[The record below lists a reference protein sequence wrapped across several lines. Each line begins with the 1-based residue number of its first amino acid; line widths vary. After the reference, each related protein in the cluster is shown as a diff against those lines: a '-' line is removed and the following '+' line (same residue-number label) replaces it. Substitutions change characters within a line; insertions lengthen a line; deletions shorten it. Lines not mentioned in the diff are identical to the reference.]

1 MPAIEVGRICVKQ
14 AGRENGKKCVVI
26 DVMDKSFVLVTGPKK
41 VTGVKRRRVNINH
54 VTPLKERIDVKRGAS
69 DEEVAQVLEAAGKM
83 QEMTAEEGSLLCRA
97 IQHELDHLNGILF
110 VDHVI
115 DRFTTEQLLRE
126 NNLPGIQT
134 EQLLDEPELDRVL
147 VG

>member
-54 VTPLKERIDVKRGAS
+54 VMPLQEKIEVKRGAS
-69 DEEVAQVLEAAGKM
+69 DEEVAQVLEAAGKL
-83 QEMTAEEGSLLCRA
+83 QEMT
-97 IQHELDHLNGILF
+97 
-110 VDHVI
+110 
-115 DRFTTEQLLRE
+115 
-126 NNLPGIQT
+126 QT
-134 EQLLDEPELDRVL
+134 VKAA
-147 VG
+147 